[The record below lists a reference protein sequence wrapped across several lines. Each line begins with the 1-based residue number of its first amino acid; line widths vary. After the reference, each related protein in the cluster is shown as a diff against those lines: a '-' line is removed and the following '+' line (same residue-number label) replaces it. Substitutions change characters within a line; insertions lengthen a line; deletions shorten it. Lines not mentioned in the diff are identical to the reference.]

1 ITSPREKYQVQNF
14 HHKNKEMCFNNEEY
28 NCMNSE
34 VCIHEVS
41 LCNGISECPHGDDE
55 SALICGCLTNE
66 LYCNGTCIDDI
77 RRCDTQQDCPD
88 GSDEENC
95 ETYICPLTHFKC
107 DNHLCVPND
116 AVCDFVN
123 DCGDLSD
130 EHNCSYRSCWYG
142 EYRCK
147 NSECVREYSVCDG
160 HRDCLDGSDEE
171 LCNPVEHFKDCADG
185 TRAHISV
192 WCDGWLDCPKNQ
204 ADELNCRNCLPSEFQ
219 CQNTRCIRTANVC
232 DTVCDCGDAC
242 DDEKNCESFYT
253 VLNGVALCTSQAT
266 ILCAHT
272 NRCIRAENICDGSND
287 CQFGRVGADE
297 YGCDYSTKDCVKLNN
312 HFMCSDG
319 RCLPEGIKCNHI
331 RDCTGGEDESNCT
344 LTTCGPSHFRC
355 YNGQCIEEKYR
366 CDAQY
371 HCRDRSDEVDCVQE
385 DCPDDYVKCSGGQ
398 CIRLDWWCDFRL
410 DCPDFSDEKFCDN
423 RRRTCNEDEFLCMNG
438 ECVSQHHRCFR
449 TKESREGCAD
459 GSHLIGCENSTCAE
473 SQLKCSNSYCIDKSL
488 ACDGNIHCQFSWT
501 DEVGCPFQCSLEERC
516 PCVDITINCTN
527 VGLTSFPKK
536 IEHQISRFL
545 FRGNNL
551 SGNLQKRA
559 LMGMEKS
566 RMMDLGRNGINYLSS
581 GIFSNLWRL
590 KILYLDENLLTSLQ
604 SNTFQGLGQLRSL
617 ILKGNFIQ
625 EIQPLA
631 FSGLLSLK
639 TFDLSHNYLVKII
652 DGTFNGLDQLLS
664 LDLTHNNIVTMES
677 RVFVGLIALKNLRT
691 DEFRFCCLASHVD
704 DCYPK
709 ADEFSSCED
718 LMSNIV
724 LRICIWFL
732 GVLALAGNIVV
743 IVWRSIYR
751 LNNKVHSFLI
761 TNLAIGDMLMGVY
774 LLVIATVDAYYRG
787 VYFIYASYWK
797 HSPLCQF
804 AGFLSTLSSELSVLT
819 LTIIT
824 LDRFVCII
832 FPFRLKRLS
841 MKQTSLIMG
850 AVWVVVVLL
859 AGVPLLQI
867 NYFSNFYGRSGVC
880 LALHITPERS
890 HGWEYSVSVFLALN
904 FVSFAVIALAYTW
917 MFGVAKKTQTAVRS
931 RDSRAD
937 ATMARRMTVIVA
949 TDFCCWMPIILLGV
963 ASLGGA
969 TIPPQVFAWVAVF
982 VLPLNA
988 AVNPLLY
995 TLSTAPFLSPART
1008 RVSRVRFSLMNS
1020 MTGDSQKS
1028 IIVSLPDVPV
1038 RSEHDP
1044 LPLDSNGELVPLRD
1058 LISPSPGRSVR
1069 PSVRR
1074 HLTMKSNINVHHLKS
1089 SRETL
1094 SFRRKKRSNV

>member
-297 YGCDYSTKDCVKLNN
+297 YGC
-312 HFMCSDG
+312 
-319 RCLPEGIKCNHI
+319 
-331 RDCTGGEDESNCT
+331 
-344 LTTCGPSHFRC
+344 
-355 YNGQCIEEKYR
+355 
-366 CDAQY
+366 
-371 HCRDRSDEVDCVQE
+371 VQE

-410 DCPDFSDEKFCDN
+410 DCPDFSDEKF
-423 RRRTCNEDEFLCMNG
+423 
-438 ECVSQHHRCFR
+438 
-449 TKESREGCAD
+449 
-459 GSHLIGCENSTCAE
+459 CENSTCAE

-566 RMMDLGRNGINYLSS
+566 RMI
-581 GIFSNLWRL
+581 
-590 KILYLDENLLTSLQ
+590 
-604 SNTFQGLGQLRSL
+604 

-639 TFDLSHNYLVKII
+639 T
-652 DGTFNGLDQLLS
+652 
-664 LDLTHNNIVTMES
+664 
-677 RVFVGLIALKNLRT
+677 LRT